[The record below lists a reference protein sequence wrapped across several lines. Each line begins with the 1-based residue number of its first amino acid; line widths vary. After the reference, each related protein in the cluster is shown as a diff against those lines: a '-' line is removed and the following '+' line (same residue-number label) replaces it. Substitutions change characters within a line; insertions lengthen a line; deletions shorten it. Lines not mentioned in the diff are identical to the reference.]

1 MTLASTLA
9 LPAMLGHLGPH
20 LSHDAASAFTE
31 GLLHPLSGLDH
42 LLAMCAIGLLAA
54 RVRQPHAVAT
64 ERHASP
70 FIAPLLTALGLLVG
84 FALGRAGA
92 SSAAASASSAAAGDT
107 AALALGV
114 ELAIAGTVLALGLA
128 LARRP
133 TPQSW
138 VFAIPLVTFFHGQAH
153 GLEAPPDAAFF
164 ALGMTLTSVA
174 LVVTARTLVQ
184 TWHPR
189 QAWLTATG
197 GAIAVTGLALVLTR
211 L

>member
-1 MTLASTLA
+1 MTLAPTLA
-9 LPAMLGHLGPH
+9 LPTMLGHLGPH

-84 FALGRAGA
+84 FALGRAG
-92 SSAAASASSAAAGDT
+92 ASSAAAGDT

-189 QAWLTATG
+189 QAWLSATG